1 MSHPVTTKRNEKIK
15 QEFKNLYNQK
25 YLEGELYVEEIIEI
39 LSKNHNL
46 SVGTVHRIIYSK

>member
-1 MSHPVTTKRNEKIK
+1 MSHPVIVKRNEKIK
-15 QEFKNLYNQK
+15 QEFEKLYNQK

-46 SVGTVHRIIYSK
+46 SLGTVRRIIYSK